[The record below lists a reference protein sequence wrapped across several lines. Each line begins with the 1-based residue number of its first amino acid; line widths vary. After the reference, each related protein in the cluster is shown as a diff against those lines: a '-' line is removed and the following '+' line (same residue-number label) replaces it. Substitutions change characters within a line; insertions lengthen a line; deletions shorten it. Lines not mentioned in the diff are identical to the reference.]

1 MPKSIFGLTLL
12 AISAAASG
20 EGLVTNVIGYPL
32 VRLINDSL
40 IQMVPKVR
48 DQRNNFVM
56 QLVCDMARGDKTQ
69 QDVLAQLNQNGV
81 NGADIPRTG
90 HPLSLLV
97 NGDRPRQQQACLAYI
112 ATTLLYPPDNAFL
125 LEHRENGG
133 APAVNAA
140 QASREFAIRLAIAE
154 ATAQL
159 YAVIA
164 SNISAQKGLSF
175 TSYRRQIEAITLQ
188 YAPVYLQSIKIAF
201 NKHPDPQVKID
212 RLEGL
217 NYAVTDSDGREIGWS
232 NGVFTYKK
240 RGVDWL
246 SGGAILGQQYR
257 VEVAAFA
264 MAPAEPAAKPQKSK
278 RKTRS

>member
-1 MPKSIFGLTLL
+1 MPKSIFGLILL

-32 VRLINDSL
+32 VTLINDSL
-40 IQMVPKVR
+40 TQMVPKVKG
-48 DQRNNFVM
+48 QRNNFVM

-69 QDVLAQLNQNGV
+69 QDVLTQLNQHGV
-81 NGADIPRTG
+81 NGADIPQKG

-97 NGDRPRQQQACLAYI
+97 NGERPQQQQACLAYI

-125 LEHRENGG
+125 LERKEGGG
-133 APAVNAA
+133 APVINTA

-154 ATAQL
+154 ATARL

-164 SNISAQKGLSF
+164 SNISADKGLSF
-175 TSYRRQIEAITLQ
+175 TSYRRQIEEIALQ

-201 NKHPDPQVKID
+201 NKHPDPQVKIG

-217 NYAVTDSDGREIGWS
+217 NYAVTDGDGREIGW
-232 NGVFTYKK
+232 NDGVFFYKK
-240 RGVDWL
+240 RGIDWL
-246 SGGAILGQQYR
+246 AGGAILGQQYR

-264 MAPAEPAAKPQKSK
+264 MAPAKPVAKPQKGK

>member
-1 MPKSIFGLTLL
+1 MPKCIFGIILL
-12 AISAAASG
+12 AVSAAASG

-32 VRLINDSL
+32 VTLVNDTL
-40 IQMVPKVR
+40 TQMVPKVKG
-48 DQRNNFVM
+48 QRNNFVM

-81 NGADIPRTG
+81 NGADIPQTG

-97 NGDRPRQQQACLAYI
+97 NGNRPLQQQACLAYI

-133 APAVNAA
+133 PPAINTA

-164 SNISAQKGLSF
+164 SNIPAEKGLSF

-201 NKHPDPQVKID
+201 NKHPDAQVKIG

-217 NYAVTDSDGREIGWS
+217 NYAVTDSDGREISWNDGIFS
-232 NGVFTYKK
+232 YRKQGI
-240 RGVDWL
+240 DWL
-246 SGGAILGQQYR
+246 ANGNILGQPYR

-264 MAPAEPAAKPQKSK
+264 MAPAEPVARPQKSK